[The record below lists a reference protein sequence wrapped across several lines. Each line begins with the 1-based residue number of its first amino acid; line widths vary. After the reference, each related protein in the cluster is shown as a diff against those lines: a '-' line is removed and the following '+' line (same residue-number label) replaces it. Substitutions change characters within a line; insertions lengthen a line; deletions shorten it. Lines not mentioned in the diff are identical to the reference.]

1 MRATVLADLSHVGFE
16 LVASIASV
24 CSCGIDDNSC
34 GVPSKQCEEEKR
46 LFQQHAFAK
55 RSKRKDES
63 LSLPLGSVSVGG
75 VNEESMNT
83 ARKESGAMVLW
94 RC

>member
-1 MRATVLADLSHVGFE
+1 MRATVLADLSRVGFE

-24 CSCGIDDNSC
+24 CSCGIDDNRC
-34 GVPSKQCEEEKR
+34 GVPSKQCEEKKR